1 MPPVRLLGDPVFHRP
16 PEGPQPHQP
25 LVPLLR
31 VPSRWKESARPPL
44 EELLPQAEAHEGEAV
59 TQLKLAQAERETSAA
74 MHHLDRDQVFE
85 AICHL
90 KIALELL
97 EDHLMDAGEFI

>member
-1 MPPVRLLGDPVFHRP
+1 M
-16 PEGPQPHQP
+16 
-25 LVPLLR
+25 
-31 VPSRWKESARPPL
+31 
-44 EELLPQAEAHEGEAV
+44 